1 MEELFEY
8 LIPLKGL
15 FKKQRDPKVIE
26 SYKSLEDFDEIAA
39 DFRIAASFLNDKVRI
54 GSKCIYRKE
63 KVTILYTKDVV
74 KACFTVHGCD
84 ASDEY
89 STIRLTFTDG
99 SEDDLCKIQET
110 DPGIAESLFSA
121 LSGFGIKTVITDNR

>member
-1 MEELFEY
+1 METYTNIAKAIAEEY
-8 LIPLKGL
+8 KNAKTFFDGTV
-15 FKKQRDPKVIE
+15 KVGKI
-26 SYKSLEDFDEIAA
+26 YVF
-39 DFRIAASFLNDKVRI
+39 
-54 GSKCIYRKE
+54 CIDRGAI
-63 KVTILYTKDVV
+63 VHTKDVV

-121 LSGFGIKTVITDNR
+121 LSGLGIKTVITDNR